1 MKNILSGM
9 GAVVLFY
16 AIILMLF
23 AACGGGHLSKS
34 SVIANESYHIDS
46 LVMAAQSDSVRWAE
60 FLECS
65 KFEGDAGCDS
75 CWYVIFG
82 FIPEEGE

>member
-1 MKNILSGM
+1 MKNILCGM
-9 GAVVLFY
+9 GTVGLFY
-16 AIILMLF
+16 AIILVLF
-23 AACGGGHLSKS
+23 TACGGGHLSKS
-34 SVIANESYHIDS
+34 SIQVDSKAIDS
-46 LVMAAQSDSVRWAE
+46 LVMAAQSDSVKWAE

-75 CWYVIFG
+75 CWYVVFG